1 MGLTT
6 ESGEII
12 TSLWTYDGYESN
24 YIDLDFLAA
33 GNYVIGVRHQYSGN
47 VAFKEFTVKTF
58 S

>member
-12 TSLWTYDGYESN
+12 TSLWTYDGYGSN

-33 GNYVIGVRHQYSGN
+33 GNYVIGV
-47 VAFKEFTVKTF
+47 
-58 S
+58 